1 MKPTS
6 NVMVYKKPFED
17 AKALYNVDKFEMES
31 TPNNA
36 DSDTNTNVVN
46 VNLSGLEKL
55 DAEDVEEL
63 PEEEALS
70 DDVEELLEDEE
81 PEDLE
86 EAKWAK
92 LNEKELMEMKWAPV
106 DKELKGFLPK

>member
-55 DAEDVEEL
+55 DAEEVEDLPEDAAEDLDELFEDDAEDVEEL

-70 DDVEELLEDEE
+70 DDVEELLE
-81 PEDLE
+81 
-86 EAKWAK
+86 
-92 LNEKELMEMKWAPV
+92 
-106 DKELKGFLPK
+106 